1 MRSERRH
8 EVPST
13 DSPQAVWRMSTHSG
27 GTGECVQVTVIED
40 DPR

>member
-1 MRSERRH
+1 MMSERRH

-13 DSPQAVWRMSTHSG
+13 DPSQTVWRTSTHSG
-27 GTGECVQVTVIED
+27 GTGECVQVTVVED